1 MILLALDGIFL
12 YTTLEELKNTILNSK
27 ISKINQPEKDEI
39 IFSLKKDKDSYKL
52 LISASSVYPRIHLT
66 NINKKNP
73 MKPPMFCMVLRKYLS
88 NSKITSI
95 YQLQLDRVVF
105 IDFQGKDELGF
116 EKTYTLIIE
125 IMGRHSNISLVEKN
139 NYIILDSIKHIT
151 PEINSIRTLLPGLKF
166 ILPPE
171 SNKLN
176 PLNYT
181 YENFE
186 KFILENNI
194 KLNNTFISK
203 VFMGVSNQLSK
214 EIINSLNTELSLENL
229 KNIYK
234 EIELFF
240 NKVNNKDFSF
250 FITLEDNNLKDFF
263 PINLPSLEED
273 NKKYF
278 SSPSKTL
285 EYYYSEKDKS
295 DRLNNKSSSLL
306 KLVNN
311 NLERCH
317 KKMELLKDNLEKCKK
332 AYKYRIYGE
341 LLTANIYN
349 IKQGDESID
358 VVNYYSE
365 DSEIINIKLDPTKT
379 PSANIQNYF
388 KRYSKLKK
396 SKEYSLE
403 QIKITEDEILY
414 LNSVL
419 TNIKN
424 TEDYAGIEEIKK
436 ELMDAHYLKFKK
448 NVRKKETKSKPMH
461 FISSEG
467 IHIYVGKNNIEN
479 DYLTLKFADKRD
491 LWFHTKNIP
500 GSHVILKTLGDFTE
514 KTLNE
519 AANLAAFYSK
529 GRDSSKVPVDYTE
542 VKNVHKPNGAK
553 PGMVIYEK
561 NKTIFITPEKPS
573 LEKLS

>member
-1 MILLALDGIFL
+1 MILLALDGLFL
-12 YTTLEELKNTILNSK
+12 YATLEELKDSILNSK
-27 ISKINQPEKDEI
+27 IYKINQPEKDEI
-39 IFSLKKDKDSYKL
+39 VFSLKKDKNSYKL
-52 LISASSVYPRIHLT
+52 LISASTMYPRIHFT
-66 NINKKNP
+66 DINKKNP
-73 MKPPMFCMVLRKYLS
+73 MTPPMFCMILRKYLS

-105 IDFQGKDELGF
+105 IDLQGKDELGF

-125 IMGRHSNISLVEKN
+125 IMGRHSNISLVEKSSS
-139 NYIILDSIKHIT
+139 IILDSIKHIT
-151 PEINSIRTLLPGLKF
+151 PEINSVRTLLPGLKF
-166 ILPPE
+166 VLPPK

-176 PLNYT
+176 PLDYT
-181 YENFE
+181 YDDLE

-194 KLNNTFISK
+194 KLNNTFVSK
-203 VFMGVSNQLSK
+203 VFMGVGNQLSK
-214 EIINSLNTELSLENL
+214 EIINSLNSELSLENL
-229 KNIYK
+229 KDIHK

-240 NKVNNKDFSF
+240 NKVTQDNFSF
-250 FITLEDNNLKDFF
+250 FITLENDIFQDFF
-263 PINLPSLEED
+263 PIDLSSLEQKD
-273 NKKYF
+273 KLHF

-285 EYYYSEKDKS
+285 EYYYSEKDKR
-295 DRLNNKSSSLL
+295 DRLNNKSHSLL

-311 NLERCH
+311 NLDRCH
-317 KKMELLKDNLEKCKK
+317 KKMEILNDNLKKCEK
-332 AYKYRIYGE
+332 ADKYRIYGE
-341 LLTANIYN
+341 LLTANIYS

-365 DSEIINIKLDPTKT
+365 DSQVININLDPTKT
-379 PSANIQNYF
+379 PSTNIQNYF

-403 QIKITEDEILY
+403 QIKITEDEIIY

-424 TEDYAGIEEIKK
+424 TENYTGIEEIKK
-436 ELMDAHYLKFKK
+436 ELMDARYLKFKK
-448 NVRKKETKSKPMH
+448 NIRKKETKSKPIH

-500 GSHVILKTLGDFTE
+500 GSHVILKTLGKFTE
-514 KTLNE
+514 KTIEE

-542 VKNVHKPNGAK
+542 VRNVHKPNGAK
-553 PGMVIYEK
+553 PGMVIYET
-561 NKTIFITPEKPS
+561 NKTIFIDPEKPS

>member
-1 MILLALDGIFL
+1 MALDGIFL

-332 AYKYRIYGE
+332 ADKYRIYGE

-424 TEDYAGIEEIKK
+424 TEDYASIEEIKK

-491 LWFHTKNIP
+491 LWFHTKDIP

>member
-1 MILLALDGIFL
+1 MILLALDGLFL
-12 YTTLEELKNTILNSK
+12 YATLEELKDSILNSK
-27 ISKINQPEKDEI
+27 IYKINQPEKDEI
-39 IFSLKKDKDSYKL
+39 VFSLKKDKNSYKI
-52 LISASSVYPRIHLT
+52 LISASTMYPRIHFT
-66 NINKKNP
+66 DINKKNP
-73 MKPPMFCMVLRKYLS
+73 MTPPMFCMILRKYLS

-105 IDFQGKDELGF
+105 IDLQGKDELGF

-125 IMGRHSNISLVEKN
+125 IMGRHSNISLVEKSSS
-139 NYIILDSIKHIT
+139 IILDSIKHIT
-151 PEINSIRTLLPGLKF
+151 PEINSVRTLLPGLKF
-166 ILPPE
+166 VLPPK

-176 PLNYT
+176 PLDYT
-181 YENFE
+181 YDDLE

-194 KLNNTFISK
+194 KLNNTFVSK
-203 VFMGVSNQLSK
+203 VFMGVGNQLSK
-214 EIINSLNTELSLENL
+214 EIINSLNSELSLENL
-229 KNIYK
+229 KDIHK

-240 NKVNNKDFSF
+240 NKVTQDNFSF
-250 FITLEDNNLKDFF
+250 FITLENDIFQDFF
-263 PINLPSLEED
+263 PIDLSSLEQKD
-273 NKKYF
+273 KLHF

-285 EYYYSEKDKS
+285 EYYYSEKDKR
-295 DRLNNKSSSLL
+295 DRLNNKSHSLL

-311 NLERCH
+311 NLDRCH
-317 KKMELLKDNLEKCKK
+317 KKMEILNDNLKKCEK
-332 AYKYRIYGE
+332 ADKYRIYGE
-341 LLTANIYN
+341 LLTANIYS

-365 DSEIINIKLDPTKT
+365 DSQVININLDPTKT
-379 PSANIQNYF
+379 PSTNIQNYF

-403 QIKITEDEILY
+403 QIKITEDEIIY

-424 TEDYAGIEEIKK
+424 TENYAGIEEIKK
-436 ELMDAHYLKFKK
+436 ELMDARYLKFKK
-448 NVRKKETKSKPMH
+448 NIRKKETKSKPIH

-500 GSHVILKTLGDFTE
+500 GSHVILKTLGKFTE
-514 KTLNE
+514 KTIEE

-542 VKNVHKPNGAK
+542 VRNVHKPNGAK
-553 PGMVIYEK
+553 PGMVIYET
-561 NKTIFITPEKPS
+561 NKTIFIDPEKPS

>member
-263 PINLPSLEED
+263 PINLPSLGED

>member
-1 MILLALDGIFL
+1 MILLALDGLFL
-12 YTTLEELKNTILNSK
+12 YATLEELKDSILNSK
-27 ISKINQPEKDEI
+27 IYKINQPEKDEI
-39 IFSLKKDKDSYKL
+39 VFSLKKDKNSYKL
-52 LISASSVYPRIHLT
+52 LISASTMYPRIHFT
-66 NINKKNP
+66 DINKKNP
-73 MKPPMFCMVLRKYLS
+73 MTPPMFCMILRKYLS

-105 IDFQGKDELGF
+105 IDLQGKDELGF

-125 IMGRHSNISLVEKN
+125 IMGRHSNISLVEKSSS
-139 NYIILDSIKHIT
+139 IILDSIKHIT
-151 PEINSIRTLLPGLKF
+151 PEINSVRTLLPGLKF
-166 ILPPE
+166 VLPPK

-176 PLNYT
+176 PLDYT
-181 YENFE
+181 YDDLE

-194 KLNNTFISK
+194 KLNNTFVSK
-203 VFMGVSNQLSK
+203 VFMGVGNQLSK
-214 EIINSLNTELSLENL
+214 EIINSLNSELSLENL
-229 KNIYK
+229 KDIHK

-240 NKVNNKDFSF
+240 NKVTQDNFSF
-250 FITLEDNNLKDFF
+250 FITLENDIFQDFF
-263 PINLPSLEED
+263 PIDLSSLEQKD
-273 NKKYF
+273 KLHF

-285 EYYYSEKDKS
+285 EYYYSEKDKR
-295 DRLNNKSSSLL
+295 DRLNNKSHSLL

-311 NLERCH
+311 NLDRCH
-317 KKMELLKDNLEKCKK
+317 KKMEILNDNLKKCEK
-332 AYKYRIYGE
+332 ADKYRIYGE
-341 LLTANIYN
+341 LLTANIYS

-365 DSEIINIKLDPTKT
+365 DSQVININLDPTKT
-379 PSANIQNYF
+379 PSTNIQNYF

-403 QIKITEDEILY
+403 QIKITEDEIIY

-424 TEDYAGIEEIKK
+424 TENYAGIEEIKK
-436 ELMDAHYLKFKK
+436 ELMDARYLKFKK
-448 NVRKKETKSKPMH
+448 NIRKKETKSKPIH

-500 GSHVILKTLGDFTE
+500 GSHVILKTLGKFTE
-514 KTLNE
+514 KTIEE

-542 VKNVHKPNGAK
+542 VRNVHKPNGAK
-553 PGMVIYEK
+553 PGMVIYET
-561 NKTIFITPEKPS
+561 NKTIFIDPEKPS

>member
-1 MILLALDGIFL
+1 MALDGLFL
-12 YTTLEELKNTILNSK
+12 YATLEELKNSILNSK
-27 ISKINQPEKDEI
+27 IYKINQPEKDEI
-39 IFSLKKDKDSYKL
+39 VFALKKDKNSYKL
-52 LISASSVYPRIHLT
+52 LISASTVYPRIHFT
-66 NINKKNP
+66 DINKKNP
-73 MKPPMFCMVLRKYLS
+73 MTPPMFCMILRKYLS

-125 IMGRHSNISLVEKN
+125 IMGRHSNISLVEKSN
-139 NYIILDSIKHIT
+139 SIILDSIKHIT
-151 PEINSIRTLLPGLKF
+151 PEINSVRTLLPGLKF
-166 ILPPE
+166 VLPPK

-176 PLNYT
+176 PLDYT
-181 YENFE
+181 YDDLE

-203 VFMGVSNQLSK
+203 AFMGVSNQLSK
-214 EIINSLNTELSLENL
+214 EIINSLNSELSLENL
-229 KNIYK
+229 KDIHK
-234 EIELFF
+234 GIKLFF
-240 NKVNNKDFSF
+240 NKVTQNNFSF
-250 FITLEDNNLKDFF
+250 FITLENDIFQDFF
-263 PINLPSLEED
+263 PIDLSSLEGKD
-273 NKKYF
+273 KLHF

-285 EYYYSEKDKS
+285 EYYYSEKDKR
-295 DRLNNKSSSLL
+295 DRLNNKSYSLL

-311 NLERCH
+311 NLDRCH
-317 KKMELLKDNLEKCKK
+317 KKMEILNDNLKKCEK
-332 AYKYRIYGE
+332 ADKYRIYGE

-365 DSEIINIKLDPTKT
+365 DSQIINIKLDPTKT
-379 PSANIQNYF
+379 PSNNIQNYF

-403 QIKITEDEILY
+403 QIKITKDEIIY

-419 TNIKN
+419 INIKN
-424 TEDYAGIEEIKK
+424 TEDYAGFEEIKK
-436 ELMDAHYLKFKK
+436 ELMDARYLKFKK
-448 NVRKKETKSKPMH
+448 NIRKKEIKSKPMH

-500 GSHVILKTLGDFTE
+500 GSHVILKTLGEFTE
-514 KTLNE
+514 KSIEE

-542 VKNVHKPNGAK
+542 VRNVHKPNGAK
-553 PGMVIYEK
+553 PGMVIYET
-561 NKTIFITPEKPS
+561 NKTVFIDPEKPS

>member
-1 MILLALDGIFL
+1 MALDGLFL
-12 YTTLEELKNTILNSK
+12 YATLEELKDSILNSK
-27 ISKINQPEKDEI
+27 IYKINQPEKDEI
-39 IFSLKKDKDSYKL
+39 VFALKKDKNSYKL
-52 LISASSVYPRIHLT
+52 LISASTVYPRIHFT
-66 NINKKNP
+66 DINKKNP
-73 MKPPMFCMVLRKYLS
+73 MTPPIFCMILRKYLS

-125 IMGRHSNISLVEKN
+125 IMGRHSNISLVEKSN
-139 NYIILDSIKHIT
+139 SIILDSIKHIT
-151 PEINSIRTLLPGLKF
+151 PEINSVRTLLPGLKF
-166 ILPPE
+166 VLPPK

-176 PLNYT
+176 PLDYT
-181 YENFE
+181 YDDLE

-203 VFMGVSNQLSK
+203 AFMGVSNQLSK
-214 EIINSLNTELSLENL
+214 EIINSLNSELSLENL
-229 KNIYK
+229 KDIHK
-234 EIELFF
+234 GIKLFF
-240 NKVNNKDFSF
+240 NKVTQNNFSF
-250 FITLEDNNLKDFF
+250 FITLENDIFQDFF
-263 PINLPSLEED
+263 PIDLSSLEGKD
-273 NKKYF
+273 KLHF

-285 EYYYSEKDKS
+285 EYYYSEKDKR
-295 DRLNNKSSSLL
+295 DRLNNKSYSLL

-311 NLERCH
+311 NLDRCH
-317 KKMELLKDNLEKCKK
+317 KKMEILNDNLKKCEK
-332 AYKYRIYGE
+332 ADKYRIYGE

-365 DSEIINIKLDPTKT
+365 DSQIINIKLDPTKT
-379 PSANIQNYF
+379 PSNNIQNYF

-403 QIKITEDEILY
+403 QIKITKDEIIY

-419 TNIKN
+419 INIKN
-424 TEDYAGIEEIKK
+424 TEDYAGFEEIKK
-436 ELMDAHYLKFKK
+436 ELMDARYLKFKK
-448 NVRKKETKSKPMH
+448 NIRKKEIKSKPMH

-500 GSHVILKTLGDFTE
+500 GSHVILKTLGEFTE
-514 KTLNE
+514 KSIEE

-542 VKNVHKPNGAK
+542 VRNVHKPNGAK
-553 PGMVIYEK
+553 PGMVIYET
-561 NKTIFITPEKPS
+561 NKTVFIDPEKPS

>member
-424 TEDYAGIEEIKK
+424 TEDYASIEEIKK

-491 LWFHTKNIP
+491 LWFHTKDIP
-500 GSHVILKTLGDFTE
+500 GSHIILKTLGDFTE

>member
-317 KKMELLKDNLEKCKK
+317 KKMELLKGNLEKCKK

-424 TEDYAGIEEIKK
+424 TEDYASIEEIKK

-491 LWFHTKNIP
+491 LWFHTKDIP

-519 AANLAAFYSK
+519 AANLAAYYSK

>member
-66 NINKKNP
+66 DINKKNP

-424 TEDYAGIEEIKK
+424 TEDYASIEEIKK

-491 LWFHTKNIP
+491 LWFHTKDIP

>member
-66 NINKKNP
+66 DINKKNP

-278 SSPSKTL
+278 PSPSKTL

-424 TEDYAGIEEIKK
+424 TEDYASIEEIKK

-491 LWFHTKNIP
+491 LWFHTKDIP

>member
-1 MILLALDGIFL
+1 MALDGIFL

-66 NINKKNP
+66 DINKKNP

-424 TEDYAGIEEIKK
+424 TEDYASIEEIKK

-491 LWFHTKNIP
+491 LWFHTKDIP

-519 AANLAAFYSK
+519 AANLAAYYSK

>member
-66 NINKKNP
+66 DINKKNP

-285 EYYYSEKDKS
+285 EYYYSEKDKR

-332 AYKYRIYGE
+332 ADKYRIYGE

-424 TEDYAGIEEIKK
+424 TEDYASIEEIKK

-491 LWFHTKNIP
+491 LWFHTKDIP

-519 AANLAAFYSK
+519 AANLAAYYSK

>member
-424 TEDYAGIEEIKK
+424 TEDYASIEEIKK

-491 LWFHTKNIP
+491 LWFHTKDIP

-519 AANLAAFYSK
+519 AANLAAYYSK

>member
-66 NINKKNP
+66 DINKKNP

-424 TEDYAGIEEIKK
+424 TEDYASIEEIKK

-491 LWFHTKNIP
+491 LWFHTKDIP

-519 AANLAAFYSK
+519 AANLAAYYSK

>member
-332 AYKYRIYGE
+332 ADKYRIYGE

-424 TEDYAGIEEIKK
+424 TEDYASIEEIKK

-491 LWFHTKNIP
+491 LWFHTKDIP

-519 AANLAAFYSK
+519 AANLAAYYSK

>member
-1 MILLALDGIFL
+1 
-12 YTTLEELKNTILNSK
+12 
-27 ISKINQPEKDEI
+27 
-39 IFSLKKDKDSYKL
+39 
-52 LISASSVYPRIHLT
+52 
-66 NINKKNP
+66 
-73 MKPPMFCMVLRKYLS
+73 
-88 NSKITSI
+88 
-95 YQLQLDRVVF
+95 
-105 IDFQGKDELGF
+105 
-116 EKTYTLIIE
+116 
-125 IMGRHSNISLVEKN
+125 
-139 NYIILDSIKHIT
+139 
-151 PEINSIRTLLPGLKF
+151 
-166 ILPPE
+166 
-171 SNKLN
+171 
-176 PLNYT
+176 
-181 YENFE
+181 
-186 KFILENNI
+186 
-194 KLNNTFISK
+194 
-203 VFMGVSNQLSK
+203 
-214 EIINSLNTELSLENL
+214 
-229 KNIYK
+229 
-234 EIELFF
+234 
-240 NKVNNKDFSF
+240 
-250 FITLEDNNLKDFF
+250 
-263 PINLPSLEED
+263 
-273 NKKYF
+273 
-278 SSPSKTL
+278 
-285 EYYYSEKDKS
+285 
-295 DRLNNKSSSLL
+295 
-306 KLVNN
+306 
-311 NLERCH
+311 
-317 KKMELLKDNLEKCKK
+317 MELLKDNLEKCKK

-424 TEDYAGIEEIKK
+424 TEDYASIEEIKK

-491 LWFHTKNIP
+491 LWFHTKDIP

-519 AANLAAFYSK
+519 AANLAAYYSK

>member
-1 MILLALDGIFL
+1 MALDGLFL
-12 YTTLEELKNTILNSK
+12 YATLEELKDSILNSK
-27 ISKINQPEKDEI
+27 IYKINQPEKDEI
-39 IFSLKKDKDSYKL
+39 VFALKKDKNSYKL
-52 LISASSVYPRIHLT
+52 LISASTVYPRIHFT
-66 NINKKNP
+66 DINKKNP
-73 MKPPMFCMVLRKYLS
+73 MTPPMFCMILRKYLS

-125 IMGRHSNISLVEKN
+125 IMGRHSNISLVEKSN
-139 NYIILDSIKHIT
+139 SIILDSIKHIT
-151 PEINSIRTLLPGLKF
+151 PEINSVRTLLPGLKF
-166 ILPPE
+166 VLPPK

-176 PLNYT
+176 PLDYT
-181 YENFE
+181 YDDLE

-203 VFMGVSNQLSK
+203 AFMGVSNQLSK
-214 EIINSLNTELSLENL
+214 EIINSLNSELSLENL
-229 KNIYK
+229 KDIHK
-234 EIELFF
+234 GIKLFF
-240 NKVNNKDFSF
+240 NKVTQNNFSF
-250 FITLEDNNLKDFF
+250 FITLENDIFQDFF
-263 PINLPSLEED
+263 PIDLSSLEGKD
-273 NKKYF
+273 KLHF

-285 EYYYSEKDKS
+285 EYYYSEKDKR
-295 DRLNNKSSSLL
+295 DRLNNKSYSLL

-311 NLERCH
+311 NLDRCH
-317 KKMELLKDNLEKCKK
+317 KKMEILNDNLKKCEK
-332 AYKYRIYGE
+332 ADKYRIYGE

-365 DSEIINIKLDPTKT
+365 DSQIINIKLDPTKT
-379 PSANIQNYF
+379 PSNNIQNYF

-403 QIKITEDEILY
+403 QIKITKDEIIY

-419 TNIKN
+419 INIKN
-424 TEDYAGIEEIKK
+424 TEDYAGFEEIKK
-436 ELMDAHYLKFKK
+436 ELMDARYLKFKK
-448 NVRKKETKSKPMH
+448 NIRKKEIKSKPMH

-500 GSHVILKTLGDFTE
+500 GSHVILKTLGEFTE
-514 KTLNE
+514 KSIEE

-542 VKNVHKPNGAK
+542 VRNVHKPNGAK
-553 PGMVIYEK
+553 PGMVIYET
-561 NKTIFITPEKPS
+561 NKTVFIDPEKPS

>member
-1 MILLALDGIFL
+1 MALDGIFL

-424 TEDYAGIEEIKK
+424 TEDYASIEEIKK

-491 LWFHTKNIP
+491 LWFHTKDIP

-519 AANLAAFYSK
+519 AANLAAYYSK

>member
-1 MILLALDGIFL
+1 MALDGIFL

-66 NINKKNP
+66 DINKKNP

-285 EYYYSEKDKS
+285 EYYYSEKDKR

-332 AYKYRIYGE
+332 ADKYRIYGE

-424 TEDYAGIEEIKK
+424 TEDYASIEEIKK

-491 LWFHTKNIP
+491 LWFHTKDIP

>member
-1 MILLALDGIFL
+1 MILLALDGLFL
-12 YTTLEELKNTILNSK
+12 YATLEELKDSILNSK
-27 ISKINQPEKDEI
+27 IYKINQPEKDEI
-39 IFSLKKDKDSYKL
+39 VFSLKKDKNSYKL
-52 LISASSVYPRIHLT
+52 LISASTMYPRIHCT
-66 NINKKNP
+66 DINKKNP
-73 MKPPMFCMVLRKYLS
+73 MTPPMFCMILRKYLS

-105 IDFQGKDELGF
+105 IDLQGKDELGF

-125 IMGRHSNISLVEKN
+125 IMGRHSNISLVEKSSS
-139 NYIILDSIKHIT
+139 IILDSIKHIT
-151 PEINSIRTLLPGLKF
+151 PEINSVRTLLPGLKF
-166 ILPPE
+166 VLPPK

-176 PLNYT
+176 PLDYT
-181 YENFE
+181 YDDLE

-194 KLNNTFISK
+194 KLNNTFVSK
-203 VFMGVSNQLSK
+203 VFMGVGNQLSK
-214 EIINSLNTELSLENL
+214 EIINSLNSELSLENL
-229 KNIYK
+229 KDIHK

-240 NKVNNKDFSF
+240 NKVTQDNFSF
-250 FITLEDNNLKDFF
+250 FITLENDIFQDFF
-263 PINLPSLEED
+263 PIDLSSLEQKD
-273 NKKYF
+273 KLHF

-285 EYYYSEKDKS
+285 EYYYSEKDKR
-295 DRLNNKSSSLL
+295 DRLNNKSHSLL

-311 NLERCH
+311 NLDRCH
-317 KKMELLKDNLEKCKK
+317 KKMEILNDNLKKCEK
-332 AYKYRIYGE
+332 ADKYRIYGE
-341 LLTANIYN
+341 LLTANIYS

-365 DSEIINIKLDPTKT
+365 DSQVINIKLDPTKT
-379 PSANIQNYF
+379 PSTNIQNYF

-403 QIKITEDEILY
+403 QIKITEDEIIY

-424 TEDYAGIEEIKK
+424 TENYAGIEEIKK
-436 ELMDAHYLKFKK
+436 ELMDARYLKFKK
-448 NVRKKETKSKPMH
+448 NIRKKETKSKPIH

-500 GSHVILKTLGDFTE
+500 GSHVILKTLGKFTE
-514 KTLNE
+514 KTIEE

-542 VKNVHKPNGAK
+542 VRNVHKPNGAK
-553 PGMVIYEK
+553 PGMVIYET
-561 NKTIFITPEKPS
+561 NKTIFIDPEKPS

>member
-1 MILLALDGIFL
+1 MALDGIFL

-66 NINKKNP
+66 DINKKNP

-424 TEDYAGIEEIKK
+424 TEDYASIEEIKK

-491 LWFHTKNIP
+491 LWFHTKDIP

>member
-1 MILLALDGIFL
+1 MALDGIFL

-66 NINKKNP
+66 DINKKNP

-250 FITLEDNNLKDFF
+250 FTTLEDNNLKDFF

-424 TEDYAGIEEIKK
+424 TEDYASIEEIKK

-491 LWFHTKNIP
+491 LWFHTKDIP

>member
-1 MILLALDGIFL
+1 MALDGLFL
-12 YTTLEELKNTILNSK
+12 YATLEELKDSILNSK
-27 ISKINQPEKDEI
+27 IYKINQPEKDEI
-39 IFSLKKDKDSYKL
+39 VFSLKKDKNSYKI
-52 LISASSVYPRIHLT
+52 LISASTMYPRIHFT
-66 NINKKNP
+66 DINKKNP
-73 MKPPMFCMVLRKYLS
+73 MTPPMFCMILRKYLS

-105 IDFQGKDELGF
+105 IDLQGKDELGF

-125 IMGRHSNISLVEKN
+125 IMGRHSNISLVEKSSS
-139 NYIILDSIKHIT
+139 IILDSIKHIT
-151 PEINSIRTLLPGLKF
+151 PEINSVRTLLPGLKF
-166 ILPPE
+166 VLPPK

-176 PLNYT
+176 PLDYT
-181 YENFE
+181 YDDLE

-194 KLNNTFISK
+194 KLNNTFVSK
-203 VFMGVSNQLSK
+203 VFMGVGNQLSK
-214 EIINSLNTELSLENL
+214 EIINSLNSELSLENL
-229 KNIYK
+229 KDIHK

-240 NKVNNKDFSF
+240 NKVTQDNFSF
-250 FITLEDNNLKDFF
+250 FITLENDIFQDFF
-263 PINLPSLEED
+263 PIDLSSLEQKD
-273 NKKYF
+273 KLHF

-285 EYYYSEKDKS
+285 EYYYSEKDKR
-295 DRLNNKSSSLL
+295 DRLNNKSHSLL

-311 NLERCH
+311 NLDRCH
-317 KKMELLKDNLEKCKK
+317 KKMEILNDNLKKCEK
-332 AYKYRIYGE
+332 ADKYRIYGE
-341 LLTANIYN
+341 LLTANIYS

-365 DSEIINIKLDPTKT
+365 DSQVININLDPTKT
-379 PSANIQNYF
+379 PSTNIQNYF

-403 QIKITEDEILY
+403 QIKITEDEIIY

-424 TEDYAGIEEIKK
+424 TENYAGIEEIKK
-436 ELMDAHYLKFKK
+436 ELMDARYLKFKK
-448 NVRKKETKSKPMH
+448 NIRKKETKSKPIH

-500 GSHVILKTLGDFTE
+500 GSHVILKTLGKFTE
-514 KTLNE
+514 KTIEE

-542 VKNVHKPNGAK
+542 VRNVHKPNGAK
-553 PGMVIYEK
+553 PGMVIYET
-561 NKTIFITPEKPS
+561 NKTIFIDPEKPS

>member
-66 NINKKNP
+66 DINKKNP

-424 TEDYAGIEEIKK
+424 TEDYASIEEIKK
-436 ELMDAHYLKFKK
+436 ELMDAHYLKFKR
-448 NVRKKETKSKPMH
+448 NIRKKETKSKPMH

-491 LWFHTKNIP
+491 LWFHTKDIP

>member
-1 MILLALDGIFL
+1 MALDGIFL

-66 NINKKNP
+66 DINKKNP

-285 EYYYSEKDKS
+285 EYYYSEKDKR

-332 AYKYRIYGE
+332 ADKYRIYGE

-424 TEDYAGIEEIKK
+424 TEDYASIEEIKK

-491 LWFHTKNIP
+491 LWFHTKDIP

-519 AANLAAFYSK
+519 AANLAAYYSK

>member
-1 MILLALDGIFL
+1 MALDGIFL

-240 NKVNNKDFSF
+240 NKVNSKDFSF

-332 AYKYRIYGE
+332 ADKYRIYGE

-424 TEDYAGIEEIKK
+424 TEDYASIEEIKK

-491 LWFHTKNIP
+491 LWFHTKDIP

-519 AANLAAFYSK
+519 AANLAAYYSK

>member
-66 NINKKNP
+66 DINKKNP

-250 FITLEDNNLKDFF
+250 FTTLEDNNLKDFF

-424 TEDYAGIEEIKK
+424 TEDYASIEEIKK

-491 LWFHTKNIP
+491 LWFHTKDIP

>member
-1 MILLALDGIFL
+1 MALDGIFL

-285 EYYYSEKDKS
+285 EYYYSEKDKR

-332 AYKYRIYGE
+332 ADKYRIYGE

-424 TEDYAGIEEIKK
+424 TEDYASIEEIKK

-491 LWFHTKNIP
+491 LWFHTKDIP

>member
-194 KLNNTFISK
+194 KLNNTFIS
-203 VFMGVSNQLSK
+203 
-214 EIINSLNTELSLENL
+214 
-229 KNIYK
+229 
-234 EIELFF
+234 
-240 NKVNNKDFSF
+240 
-250 FITLEDNNLKDFF
+250 
-263 PINLPSLEED
+263 
-273 NKKYF
+273 
-278 SSPSKTL
+278 
-285 EYYYSEKDKS
+285 
-295 DRLNNKSSSLL
+295 
-306 KLVNN
+306 
-311 NLERCH
+311 
-317 KKMELLKDNLEKCKK
+317 
-332 AYKYRIYGE
+332 
-341 LLTANIYN
+341 
-349 IKQGDESID
+349 
-358 VVNYYSE
+358 
-365 DSEIINIKLDPTKT
+365 
-379 PSANIQNYF
+379 
-388 KRYSKLKK
+388 
-396 SKEYSLE
+396 
-403 QIKITEDEILY
+403 
-414 LNSVL
+414 
-419 TNIKN
+419 
-424 TEDYAGIEEIKK
+424 
-436 ELMDAHYLKFKK
+436 
-448 NVRKKETKSKPMH
+448 
-461 FISSEG
+461 
-467 IHIYVGKNNIEN
+467 
-479 DYLTLKFADKRD
+479 
-491 LWFHTKNIP
+491 
-500 GSHVILKTLGDFTE
+500 
-514 KTLNE
+514 
-519 AANLAAFYSK
+519 
-529 GRDSSKVPVDYTE
+529 
-542 VKNVHKPNGAK
+542 
-553 PGMVIYEK
+553 
-561 NKTIFITPEKPS
+561 
-573 LEKLS
+573 

>member
-1 MILLALDGIFL
+1 MALDGIFL

-66 NINKKNP
+66 DINKKNP

-424 TEDYAGIEEIKK
+424 TEDYASIEEIKK
-436 ELMDAHYLKFKK
+436 ELMDAHYLKFKR
-448 NVRKKETKSKPMH
+448 NIRKKETKSKPMH

-491 LWFHTKNIP
+491 LWFHTKDIP

>member
-1 MILLALDGIFL
+1 MILLALDGLFL
-12 YTTLEELKNTILNSK
+12 YATLEELKDSILNSK
-27 ISKINQPEKDEI
+27 IYKINQPEKDEI
-39 IFSLKKDKDSYKL
+39 VFALKKDKNSYKL
-52 LISASSVYPRIHLT
+52 LISASTVYPRIHFT
-66 NINKKNP
+66 DINKKNP
-73 MKPPMFCMVLRKYLS
+73 MTPPMFCMILRKYLS

-125 IMGRHSNISLVEKN
+125 IMGRHSNISLVEKSN
-139 NYIILDSIKHIT
+139 SIILDSIKHIT
-151 PEINSIRTLLPGLKF
+151 PEINSVRTLLPGLKF
-166 ILPPE
+166 VLPPK

-176 PLNYT
+176 PLDYT
-181 YENFE
+181 YDDLE

-203 VFMGVSNQLSK
+203 AFMGVSNQLSK
-214 EIINSLNTELSLENL
+214 EIINSLNSELSLENL
-229 KNIYK
+229 KDIHK
-234 EIELFF
+234 GIKLFF
-240 NKVNNKDFSF
+240 NKVTQNNFSF
-250 FITLEDNNLKDFF
+250 FITLENDIFQDFF
-263 PINLPSLEED
+263 PIDLSSLEGKD
-273 NKKYF
+273 KLHF

-285 EYYYSEKDKS
+285 EYYYSEKDKR
-295 DRLNNKSSSLL
+295 DRLNNKSYSLL

-311 NLERCH
+311 NLDRCH
-317 KKMELLKDNLEKCKK
+317 KKMEILNDNLKKCEK
-332 AYKYRIYGE
+332 ADKYRIYGE

-365 DSEIINIKLDPTKT
+365 DSQIINIKLDPTKT
-379 PSANIQNYF
+379 PSNNIQNYF

-403 QIKITEDEILY
+403 QIKITKDEIIY

-419 TNIKN
+419 INIKN
-424 TEDYAGIEEIKK
+424 TEDYAGFEEIKK
-436 ELMDAHYLKFKK
+436 ELMDARYLKFKK
-448 NVRKKETKSKPMH
+448 NIRKKEIKSKPMH

-500 GSHVILKTLGDFTE
+500 GSHVILKTLGEFTE
-514 KTLNE
+514 KSIEE

-542 VKNVHKPNGAK
+542 VRNVHKPNGAK
-553 PGMVIYEK
+553 PGMVIYET
-561 NKTIFITPEKPS
+561 NKTVFIDPEKPS

>member
-1 MILLALDGIFL
+1 MALDGLFL
-12 YTTLEELKNTILNSK
+12 YATLEELKDSILNSK
-27 ISKINQPEKDEI
+27 IYKINQPEKDEI
-39 IFSLKKDKDSYKL
+39 VFSLKKDKNSYKL
-52 LISASSVYPRIHLT
+52 LISASTMYPRIHFT
-66 NINKKNP
+66 DINKKNP
-73 MKPPMFCMVLRKYLS
+73 MTPPMFCMILRKYLS

-105 IDFQGKDELGF
+105 IDLQGKDELGF

-125 IMGRHSNISLVEKN
+125 IMGRHSNISLVEKSSS
-139 NYIILDSIKHIT
+139 IILDSIKHIT
-151 PEINSIRTLLPGLKF
+151 PEINSVRTLLPGLKF
-166 ILPPE
+166 VLPPK

-176 PLNYT
+176 PLDYT
-181 YENFE
+181 YDDLE

-194 KLNNTFISK
+194 KLNNTFVSK
-203 VFMGVSNQLSK
+203 VFMGVGNQLSK
-214 EIINSLNTELSLENL
+214 EIINSLNSELSLENL
-229 KNIYK
+229 KDIHK

-240 NKVNNKDFSF
+240 NKVTQDNFSF
-250 FITLEDNNLKDFF
+250 FITLENDIFQDFF
-263 PINLPSLEED
+263 PIDLSSLEQKD
-273 NKKYF
+273 KLHF

-285 EYYYSEKDKS
+285 EYYYSEKDKR
-295 DRLNNKSSSLL
+295 DRLNNKSHSLL

-311 NLERCH
+311 NLDRCH
-317 KKMELLKDNLEKCKK
+317 KKMEILNDNLKKCEK
-332 AYKYRIYGE
+332 ADKYRIYGE
-341 LLTANIYN
+341 LLTANIYS

-365 DSEIINIKLDPTKT
+365 DSQVININLDPTKT
-379 PSANIQNYF
+379 PSTNIQNYF

-403 QIKITEDEILY
+403 QIKITEDEIIY

-424 TEDYAGIEEIKK
+424 TENYAGIEEIKK
-436 ELMDAHYLKFKK
+436 ELMDARYLKFKK
-448 NVRKKETKSKPMH
+448 NIRKKETKSKPIH

-500 GSHVILKTLGDFTE
+500 GSHVILKTLGKFTE
-514 KTLNE
+514 KTIEE

-542 VKNVHKPNGAK
+542 VRNVHKPNGAK
-553 PGMVIYEK
+553 PGMVIYET
-561 NKTIFITPEKPS
+561 NKTIFIDPEKPS

>member
-1 MILLALDGIFL
+1 MALDGIFL

-424 TEDYAGIEEIKK
+424 TEDYASIEEIKK

-491 LWFHTKNIP
+491 LWFHTKDIP